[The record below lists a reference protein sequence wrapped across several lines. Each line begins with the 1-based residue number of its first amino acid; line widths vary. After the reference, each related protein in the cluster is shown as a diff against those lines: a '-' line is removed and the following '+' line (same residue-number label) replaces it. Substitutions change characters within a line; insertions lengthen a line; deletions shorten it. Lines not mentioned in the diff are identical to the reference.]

1 MVLTRVQDCYQ
12 AWRNY
17 VAFWF
22 FGVFNNFVY
31 VVMLSSA
38 VDILEIG
45 SAKVR
50 NKVQLGLLF
59 IYYPTLDICC
69 PFQNSGHNA
78 DWNGN
83 LSCTVVGT
91 GAVLLADIGP
101 SLLLK
106 LLAPVFI
113 QRLHFHFKVC
123 LSVLFSLSAFLI
135 VSFSNSTALSLF
147 GVVCASLSCGLGDV
161 TFLTMVAF
169 FDTALSVS
177 SMRQLLDRP
186 NFPESLMVYSP
197 KYRCMGLGRADPPKP
212 GPLTNGWVRLSWQHF
227 IPYLELSSSQ
237 FCFNIPSILIE
248 LNVFKALALSSSTY
262 IGVLASW
269 SSGTGAAGIVGAL
282 AYAALTS
289 VLSPEATLLAITFIP
304 LSMLFIY
311 FVVLDKPSNSAF
323 RVSRSNAF
331 WWLLASPPTRSS
343 TTLHEV
349 GGDAFNP
356 TNEDVQGDETH
367 LIGQSSGVAQVLPD
381 WKTKKQV
388 IRYELIYFV
397 GLGLSHSQ
405 QYRWFQVVYQCG
417 VFVSRSSLKLCRVKE
432 IWAIA
437 VLQGLMFILFLV
449 QTISPFT
456 NNIGAFCGVIF
467 FEGSLGGLAYVNT
480 FDRVLKTVRL
490 IRILDPPTSLHSST
504 KANTREY
511 SMSVAAFSDS
521 LGITCAAFAAIPLHN
536 WLCHAI
542 APKSI

>member
-38 VDILEIG
+38 VDILERG
-45 SAKVR
+45 SAK
-50 NKVQLGLLF
+50 
-59 IYYPTLDICC
+59 
-69 PFQNSGHNA
+69 NSDHNA
-78 DWNGN
+78 DWHGE

-169 FDTALSVS
+169 FDT
-177 SMRQLLDRP
+177 
-186 NFPESLMVYSP
+186 
-197 KYRCMGLGRADPPKP
+197 
-212 GPLTNGWVRLSWQHF
+212 
-227 IPYLELSSSQ
+227 
-237 FCFNIPSILIE
+237 
-248 LNVFKALALSSSTY
+248 
-262 IGVLASW
+262 GVLASW
-269 SSGTGAAGIVGAL
+269 SSGSGAAGIVGAL
-282 AYAALTS
+282 VYAALTS
-289 VLSPEATLLAITFIP
+289 VLSPEATLLAITFVP

-311 FVVLDKPSNSAF
+311 FVVLDKPSTSAF
-323 RVSRSNAF
+323 RVSRSNIF
-331 WWLLASPPTRSS
+331 WWLLASPPTHSS
-343 TTLHEV
+343 TTPHEV

-356 TNEDVQGDETH
+356 TNEDAQGDETH
-367 LIGQSSGVAQVLPD
+367 LIGRASSAPQVLPD
-381 WKTKKQV
+381 WKTKKQAIFPFIFPLAV
-388 IRYELIYFV
+388 VYFFEYLINQSLYELIYFS
-397 GLGLSHSQ
+397 GLDLSHSQ
-405 QYRWFQVVYQCG
+405 QYRWFQVIYQCG
-417 VFVSRSSLKLCRVKE
+417 VFASRSSLKLCRVKE

-437 VLQGLMFILFLV
+437 VLQGLMFVLFFV

-480 FDRVLKTVRL
+480 FDRVLKT
-490 IRILDPPTSLHSST
+490 T

-521 LGITCAAFAAIPLHN
+521 LGITCAAFAAIPLHD
-536 WLCHAI
+536 WLCGLIH
-542 APKSI
+542 PKPT